1 MANIKLFIATSI
13 DGYIA
18 RLDGS
23 LDWLDDVPNPDNID
37 HGYRDFYSGIGTL
50 FMGRKTYEA
59 ILGMDVDWPYEDA
72 KTYILTR
79 NADYTA
85 TTPHTYVINEDILG
99 LVEEIREEED
109 KDIWLV
115 GGGELVSMFMDLKL
129 IDEMILSVIP
139 VVLGSGIPLFASD
152 SQQVKFKL
160 LDSRV
165 FETGII
171 NLHYAQNEEN

>member
-23 LDWLDDVPNPDNID
+23 LDWLDDIPNPDHID
-37 HGYRDFYSGIGTL
+37 HGYHDFYGGIGTL

-59 ILGMDVDWPYEDA
+59 IQNMDVDWPYENA
-72 KTYILTR
+72 STYILTR
-79 NADYTA
+79 NTHYTA
-85 TTPHTYVINEDILG
+85 ITPHTYVVNEDILG
-99 LVEEIREEED
+99 LVKDLRETEK

-115 GGGELVSMFMDLKL
+115 GGGELVSMFMDLAL
-129 IDEMILSVIP
+129 IDEMILS
-139 VVLGSGIPLFASD
+139 IPLFASD
-152 SQQVKFKL
+152 SKQVNFKL

-171 NLHYAQNEEN
+171 NLHYVQDEEN